1 MGAYRPIDNIWR
13 ERLNPARKT
22 RELILMFIDGMPG
35 MDRVLATDVNPPYL
49 TLVTGPPGSMK
60 SSFCLSLVSNHL
72 RQSGGFGLYC
82 TVEETTG
89 SLLRSSQS
97 LGLSLP
103 QNLQI
108 TDFTELRNEN
118 EAMDYLKFTQKMI
131 EHFKRERGNAFS
143 VFVLDS
149 LGAIYSLTSVDE
161 EMRKRMFKFFEF
173 CRSQNLHT
181 FVITERQTGEHA
193 ELEGNEG
200 FLADSI
206 LNLGLDRRN
215 GQIVRTMQIEKMRH
229 IRHSMEKQAMEVT
242 NSGLVLLGPLF
253 D

>member
-1 MGAYRPIDNIWR
+1 M
-13 ERLNPARKT
+13 
-22 RELILMFIDGMPG
+22 
-35 MDRVLATDVNPPYL
+35 
-49 TLVTGPPGSMK
+49 
-60 SSFCLSLVSNHL
+60 
-72 RQSGGFGLYC
+72 YC

-89 SLLRSSQS
+89 SLLRASHS
-97 LGLSLP
+97 LGLTLP

-118 EAMDYLKFTQKMI
+118 EEMDYLKFTQKMI
-131 EHFKRERGNAFS
+131 EHFKRERGDAFS

-161 EMRKRMFKFFEF
+161 EMRKRMFRFFEF
-173 CRSQNLHT
+173 CRGQNLHT
-181 FVITERQTGEHA
+181 FVITERQAGEHA

-215 GQIVRTMQIEKMRH
+215 GQMVRTLQIEKMRH
-229 IRHSMEKQAMEVT
+229 VRHSMEKQAMEVT
-242 NSGLVLLGPLF
+242 GSGVSLLGPLF

>member
-1 MGAYRPIDNIWR
+1 
-13 ERLNPARKT
+13 
-22 RELILMFIDGMPG
+22 MFIDGIPG
-35 MDRVLATDVNPPYL
+35 MDRVLSTDVNPPYL

-60 SSFCLSLVSNHL
+60 STFCLSLVSNHL

-89 SLLRSSQS
+89 SLLRSSHS
-97 LGLSLP
+97 LGRSLP

-131 EHFKRERGNAFS
+131 EHFKRERGDAFT

-149 LGAIYSLTSVDE
+149 LGAIYSLTNVDE

-181 FVITERQTGEHA
+181 FVITELQNAEHA
-193 ELEGNEG
+193 AHDR

-206 LNLGLDRRN
+206 INLGLDRRN
-215 GQIVRTMQIEKMRH
+215 GQIVRTLQIEKMRH

-242 NSGLVLLGPLF
+242 PSGLSLLGPLF

>member
-1 MGAYRPIDNIWR
+1 MVR
-13 ERLNPARKT
+13 
-22 RELILMFIDGMPG
+22 MFIDGMPG
-35 MDRVLATDVNPPYL
+35 MERVLSSDASAPYL

-60 SSFCLSLVSNHL
+60 SSFCLSIASNHL

-89 SLLRSSQS
+89 SLLRATNS

-131 EHFKRERGNAFS
+131 EHYKRERGDAFS

-149 LGAIYSLTSVDE
+149 LGAIYSLTRVDE
-161 EMRKRMFKFFEF
+161 EMRKRMFRFFEY

-181 FVITERQTGEHA
+181 FVITERQAGENA

-200 FLADSI
+200 FLADAI

-229 IRHSMEKQAMEVT
+229 VRHSMEKQAMDVT
-242 NSGLVLLGPLF
+242 GAGVQLLGPLF

>member
-1 MGAYRPIDNIWR
+1 
-13 ERLNPARKT
+13 
-22 RELILMFIDGMPG
+22 MFIDGMPG

-89 SLLRSSQS
+89 SLLRSSHS
-97 LGLSLP
+97 LGLTLP

-118 EAMDYLKFTQKMI
+118 EEMDYLKFTQKMI
-131 EHFKRERGNAFS
+131 EHFKRERGSAFS

-161 EMRKRMFKFFEF
+161 EMRKRMFRFFEF

-181 FVITERQTGEHA
+181 FVITERQAGEHA

-215 GQIVRTMQIEKMRH
+215 GQMVRTLQVEKMRH
-229 IRHSMEKQAMEVT
+229 VRHSMEKQAMEVT
-242 NSGLVLLGPLF
+242 SSGVSLLGPLF

>member
-1 MGAYRPIDNIWR
+1 
-13 ERLNPARKT
+13 
-22 RELILMFIDGMPG
+22 MFIDGMPG

-89 SLLRSSQS
+89 SLLRASHS
-97 LGLSLP
+97 LGLTLP

-118 EAMDYLKFTQKMI
+118 E
-131 EHFKRERGNAFS
+131 
-143 VFVLDS
+143 
-149 LGAIYSLTSVDE
+149 
-161 EMRKRMFKFFEF
+161 EMRKRMFRFFEF

-181 FVITERQTGEHA
+181 FVITERQAGEHA

-215 GQIVRTMQIEKMRH
+215 GQMVRTLQIEKMRH
-229 IRHSMEKQAMEVT
+229 VRHSMEKQAMEVT
-242 NSGLVLLGPLF
+242 GSGVSLLGPLF

>member
-1 MGAYRPIDNIWR
+1 
-13 ERLNPARKT
+13 
-22 RELILMFIDGMPG
+22 MFIDGMPG
-35 MDRVLATDVNPPYL
+35 MERVLATDVNAPYL
-49 TLVTGPPGSMK
+49 TLVTGPPGAMK
-60 SSFCLSLVSNHL
+60 SSFCLSLASNHL

-82 TVEETTG
+82 TVEETTS
-89 SLLRSSQS
+89 SLLRASHS

-131 EHFKRERGNAFS
+131 EHFKRERGDAFS

-161 EMRKRMFKFFEF
+161 QMRKRMFRFFEF
-173 CRSQNLHT
+173 CRSHNLHT
-181 FVITERQTGEHA
+181 FVITERQAGENA

-200 FLADSI
+200 FLADCI

-215 GQIVRTMQIEKMRH
+215 GQIVRTLQIEKMRH
-229 IRHSMEKQAMEVT
+229 VRHSMEKQAMEVT
-242 NSGLVLLGPLF
+242 GAGVSLLGPLF